1 MNGLRISIET
11 GWGQHIICMCHQ
23 LNLIYNNK
31 RMTKLYM
38 GSIIIDWEKMDEVVR
53 NFIIQNRL
61 TFKEF
66 LALIGKDK
74 KTPLPNATYYA
85 WRNRNRI
92 RANYIKRMEELWID
106 VNLFIKQK

>member
-1 MNGLRISIET
+1 MI
-11 GWGQHIICMCHQ
+11 
-23 LNLIYNNK
+23 
-31 RMTKLYM
+31 KLYM
-38 GSIIIDWEKMDEVVR
+38 GSVEIDWEKMDEVIR
-53 NFIIQNRL
+53 HFLIQNRL

-92 RANYIKRMEELWID
+92 RANYIKRMEELGINVD
-106 VNLFIKQK
+106 LFIKQK